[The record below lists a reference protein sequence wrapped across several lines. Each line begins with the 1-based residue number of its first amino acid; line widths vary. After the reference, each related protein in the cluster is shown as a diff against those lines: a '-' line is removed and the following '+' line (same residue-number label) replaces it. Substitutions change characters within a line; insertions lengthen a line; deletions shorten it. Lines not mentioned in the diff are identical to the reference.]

1 MYFENGPGALIPS
14 GLLISFPIHTH
25 SDLSNLTQRILTAVI
40 GVPLIVGITYL
51 GSWYFGV
58 LVIILCV
65 GAQAEFYAFLK
76 AAGVQPRRAGLVIG
90 AVLSAHALTPWAVPL
105 AALLMLCFI
114 AWSAFTSAEQPLLSL
129 AGTLAGVIYPTALL
143 SMLINLRLARGPE
156 VGSWEAFLI
165 TVTVFVLVWATD
177 IMAYVVG
184 KSIGKHPLAPL
195 ISPKKTWEGAIGGA
209 VGAVL
214 AAAVLKLLL
223 LPFLAW
229 PHVIVLALLCG
240 VFSQLGDLA
249 ESRMKRSVGVKDSGT
264 FLPGHGGFLDRFD
277 ALILAAPSVY
287 LYLQFV
293 AGVI

>member
-1 MYFENGPGALIPS
+1 M
-14 GLLISFPIHTH
+14 
-25 SDLSNLTQRILTAVI
+25 SNLTQRILTAIV
-40 GVPLIVGITYL
+40 GVPLILGITYL

-65 GAQAEFYAFLK
+65 GAQAELYAFLK

-90 AVLSAHALTPWAVPL
+90 AVLAAHPLTPWAVPV
-105 AALLMLCFI
+105 AAVLTLCFI
-114 AWSAFTSAEQPLLSL
+114 AWSAFTTAEQPLLSL
-129 AGTLAGVIYPTALL
+129 AGTLAGIIYPTALL
-143 SMLINLRLARGPE
+143 SMLINLRMARGPE
-156 VGSWEAFLI
+156 IGSWEAFLL

-214 AAAVLKLLL
+214 VAAMFKLFL

-229 PHVIVLALLCG
+229 PHIIVLALLCG

-277 ALILAAPSVY
+277 ALILAAPAVY